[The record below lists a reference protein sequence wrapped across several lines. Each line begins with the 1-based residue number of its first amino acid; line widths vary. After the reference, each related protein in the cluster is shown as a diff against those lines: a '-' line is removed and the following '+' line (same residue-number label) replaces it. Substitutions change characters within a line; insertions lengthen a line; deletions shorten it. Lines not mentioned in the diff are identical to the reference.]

1 MGWFSRSKPVEP
13 KAELVKAAEFH
24 PTVRET
30 ILQFGGYYGNT
41 YGAMYRNQPAV
52 RAVVDF
58 MARNIAQL
66 NGKVYE
72 RVSDTDRVEANDH
85 PLAALM
91 RNPNP
96 VTTRYRHMF
105 ATVADMSIYDRAY
118 WRKIR
123 VGRSFSVVRVSPSM
137 IAVETDANTGRLTY
151 RTSSGVEIPRSQLII
166 FPGYSP
172 DTYEEGVSPLETLR
186 RVLQDETTV
195 QQYRESMWRNA
206 ARQSGWIE
214 RPLEAPE
221 WSDTARQRF
230 RADIEGMMAGPRNAG
245 RIGVLE
251 EGMQWN
257 DSSPKPPDSEYINSR
272 RLTYEE
278 VAIVYFGP
286 IGGRAWLEAATQAG
300 TEENHRQMY
309 QDVLGPW
316 LRNLQ
321 DEIELQV
328 LPEVQPIGRSS
339 TYFEFNLAEKLK
351 GSFETQATVL
361 TTSVGVPVMSV
372 NEGRARINLPRI
384 DDEAFD
390 LPIQPLNVMYGGQ
403 PAVTVPTADNASP
416 ELPSE
421 MALPPA
427 AVKADV
433 DRAVKDHEELLRKFF
448 DRQER
453 AVASAKGVVDRDRWD
468 RELTADLYVLAR
480 KTVPDDLAE
489 ECASSFAESVNVL
502 TFAGLEATDDPRLAF
517 EAAKSRTEQLAL
529 DQATL
534 LVNFA
539 AANQSENPPEEAAR

>member
-1 MGWFSRSKPVEP
+1 MGWFSRNKPVKPEI
-13 KAELVKAAEFH
+13 LKAAEFH

-30 ILQFGGYYGNT
+30 ILQFGGYYGST
-41 YGAMYRNQPAV
+41 YGSMYRNQPAV

-58 MARNIAQL
+58 MGRNIAQL

-105 ATVADMSIYDRAY
+105 ATVADMAIYDRAY

-123 VGRSFSVVRVSPSM
+123 VGRSFSVVRISPAK
-137 IAVETDANTGRLTY
+137 IAVETDQNTGRVTY
-151 RTSSGVEIPRSQLII
+151 RTSQGIEIPRSQLIV

-172 DTYEEGVSPLETLR
+172 DSFDEGVSPLETLR

-195 QQYRESMWRNA
+195 QQYRESLWRNA
-206 ARQSGWIE
+206 ARQSGWVE

-230 RADIEGMMAGPRNAG
+230 RADIEAMMAGPRNAG

-251 EGMQWN
+251 EGMHWN
-257 DSSPKPPDSEYINSR
+257 QSAPMPPDSEYVGSR

-300 TEENHRQMY
+300 TEENHRQIY

-328 LPEVQPIGRSS
+328 LPEVQPIGRSN

-361 TTSVGVPVMSV
+361 TTSVGVPVMAV
-372 NEGRARINLPRI
+372 NEGRARLNLPRI
-384 DDEAFD
+384 DDPAFD

-403 PAVTVPTADNASP
+403 AAVTVPTADNSTP

-421 MALPPA
+421 MAALPA
-427 AVKADV
+427 ATKATPSQDL
-433 DRAVKDHEELLRKFF
+433 DRAAKDHEELLRK
-448 DRQER
+448 R
-453 AVASAKGVVDRDRWD
+453 AVSSAKGVVDRGRWD
-468 RELTADLYVLAR
+468 RELTADLYLLAR
-480 KTVPDDLAE
+480 KARVSDEFLAE
-489 ECASSFAESVNVL
+489 CARTAEAINQH
-502 TFAGLEATDDPRLAF
+502 TIDALETTADPRLAF
-517 EAAKSRTEQLAL
+517 EVAKSRTAQLAL
-529 DQATL
+529 EQASL
-534 LVNFA
+534 LVNF
-539 AANQSENPPEEAAR
+539 QIENPPKEAAR